1 MIANW
6 CYGLQLDAG
15 AILLNMHYGQC
26 MAENEQRAI
35 EDSGDTVA
43 DLHVWPVG
51 PGHMSAVVRRHGD
64 PPYELQRELMQWQIR
79 RHSKAS
85 PSPPRPATAQTSAA
99 RLMQ

>member
-1 MIANW
+1 
-6 CYGLQLDAG
+6 
-15 AILLNMHYGQC
+15 
-26 MAENEQRAI
+26 
-35 EDSGDTVA
+35 
-43 DLHVWPVG
+43 
-51 PGHMSAVVRRHGD
+51 MSAVVRRHGD